1 MHETTLAKENQDQQ
15 EANNTLSEKPTTT
28 QLLRYE
34 ASSQSVMHGLIPSA
48 IGMAAV
54 GEDDQQSSDEEDPD
68 AK

>member
-1 MHETTLAKENQDQQ
+1 
-15 EANNTLSEKPTTT
+15 
-28 QLLRYE
+28 
-34 ASSQSVMHGLIPSA
+34 MHGLIPSA